1 MISYTSMRQRILASL
16 IIAGQLA
23 AQSVVVPPYR
33 QKLATFYAP
42 GDARVPSALSRASR
56 TATASDGASW
66 TASTPGLLRSD
77 PRATPRDRT
86 QYFAG
91 RRYLPDDEVL
101 ALAPDNEAGMWVRT
115 RTGVVHIELRRMTL
129 EAKAALFETRIRERH
144 DRYGLVASSTLAK
157 PGDLSSNQLSSDDND
172 GLWTAMYA
180 SAECF
185 RYAATHD
192 PEALARAVRSTNAVL
207 FLEHVTGRAGFPAR
221 SYIRKG
227 DPRPLDGIWRTTGDG
242 KYEWKADTSSDEIV
256 GHFLLFSVA
265 YDLLPRPEL
274 RARIQTTAQRIM
286 DHILIHGYTLTDV
299 DGKPT
304 TWGRWD
310 RPYFESPGGKPDSP
324 LNALE
329 LLSFLKTAAHVTG
342 NAKYEREY
350 RKVALDLLYARQAER
365 LLELSD
371 EINYS
376 DEELAMLSFYPLLRY
391 EKDERLLSFYRSA
404 LDQWWKNIQRE
415 RNPLWIFIHALG
427 RAATTAQFQDA
438 IWTLNRIPMDL
449 VEWTVI
455 NSKRPDVP
463 LDGGPDRF
471 KEPQSALLLPPDERP
486 VSKWNGNPFRIDGG
500 NGGAGEDDGAFF
512 LLPYWMGRYHG
523 FLN

>member
-23 AQSVVVPPYR
+23 AQSVVVPPYW

-77 PRATPRDRT
+77 PRAAPRDRT

-91 RRYLPDDEVL
+91 RRYLPDDEAL

-207 FLEHVTGRAGFPAR
+207 FLEQVTGRPGFPAR

-227 DPRPLDGIWRTTGDG
+227 DPRPPANMSGRPTPVRMKSWATSFFFPSPTIFCRARNCAHESKQPPSVSWITFSSTAIRSPMWTESRPPGDAGI
-242 KYEWKADTSSDEIV
+242 AHI
-256 GHFLLFSVA
+256 
-265 YDLLPRPEL
+265 L
-274 RARIQTTAQRIM
+274 RARAAS
-286 DHILIHGYTLTDV
+286 
-299 DGKPT
+299 PT
-304 TWGRWD
+304 VR
-310 RPYFESPGGKPDSP
+310 
-324 LNALE
+324 
-329 LLSFLKTAAHVTG
+329 
-342 NAKYEREY
+342 
-350 RKVALDLLYARQAER
+350 
-365 LLELSD
+365 
-371 EINYS
+371 
-376 DEELAMLSFYPLLRY
+376 
-391 EKDERLLSFYRSA
+391 
-404 LDQWWKNIQRE
+404 
-415 RNPLWIFIHALG
+415 
-427 RAATTAQFQDA
+427 
-438 IWTLNRIPMDL
+438 
-449 VEWTVI
+449 
-455 NSKRPDVP
+455 
-463 LDGGPDRF
+463 
-471 KEPQSALLLPPDERP
+471 
-486 VSKWNGNPFRIDGG
+486 
-500 NGGAGEDDGAFF
+500 
-512 LLPYWMGRYHG
+512 
-523 FLN
+523 